1 MTEIQAS
8 QILQRNAQAIEARV
22 AAACERAGRPR
33 ASVTIVA
40 VSKYVDAV
48 VAGWLVRASG
58 ILDLGE
64 NRPQELIRKARAL
77 HADPQT
83 AGVRLH
89 QIGHLQRNKVRDL
102 LPHVAL
108 IHSVDSVRL
117 LATLAQEVTRLAQ
130 PAEVTRLAQP
140 AEVTRLAQ
148 PARLPI
154 LLEVNTSGEAS
165 KQGFAPDELPALADT
180 LAQYTPTLDVQGL
193 MTMAALGADA
203 ATCRRSFAQLR
214 QLRDELAGRLGQ
226 SLPHLSMGMSGDF
239 EEAIAEGAT
248 LVRIGSSL
256 FAGVMPESAA

>member
-40 VSKYVDAV
+40 VSKYVDAA

-117 LATLAQEVTRLAQ
+117 LATLAQEVTRLA
-130 PAEVTRLAQP
+130 R
-140 AEVTRLAQ
+140 

-165 KQGFAPDELPALADT
+165 KQGFAPAELPALADT

-203 ATCRRSFAQLR
+203 AACRRSFAQLR

>member
-1 MTEIQAS
+1 MTETQAS

-40 VSKYVDAV
+40 VSKYVDAA

-117 LATLAQEVTRLAQ
+117 LATLAQEVTRLA
-130 PAEVTRLAQP
+130 R
-140 AEVTRLAQ
+140 

-214 QLRDELAGRLGQ
+214 QLRDELIGRLGH

>member
-1 MTEIQAS
+1 MTETQAS

-22 AAACERAGRPR
+22 AAACDRAGRPR

-48 VAGWLVRASG
+48 VAGWFVRASG

-130 PAEVTRLAQP
+130 PA
-140 AEVTRLAQ
+140 
-148 PARLPI
+148 RLPI

-165 KQGFAPDELPALADT
+165 KQGFAPAELPALADT

-214 QLRDELAGRLGQ
+214 QLRDELAGRLGH